1 MTSQVMVPCR
11 VRPHTAV
18 MTLRRFLLIDSLALD
33 AAGLVALL
41 AGATTLGIA
50 LLTIAAVTFVASVAL
65 GRRTPL
71 TG

>member
-1 MTSQVMVPCR
+1 
-11 VRPHTAV
+11 
-18 MTLRRFLLIDSLALD
+18 MTLRRFLLIDSFALD

-50 LLTIAAVTFVASVAL
+50 LLAIAAVTFVASVAL
-65 GRRTPL
+65 GRRIPL